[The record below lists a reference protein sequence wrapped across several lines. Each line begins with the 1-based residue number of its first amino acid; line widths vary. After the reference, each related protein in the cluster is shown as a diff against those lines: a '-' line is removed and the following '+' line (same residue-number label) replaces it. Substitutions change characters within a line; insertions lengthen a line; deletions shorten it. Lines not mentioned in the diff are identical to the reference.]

1 MLLMRM
7 DRGLMGCVHIEK
19 AILNSRLNLISA
31 CTVQAFIRETL
42 DPVFLDLWV
51 Y

>member
-1 MLLMRM
+1 MLLMRI
-7 DRGLMGCVHIEK
+7 DKGLMGCVHIAK

-31 CTVQAFIRETL
+31 RAVQAFIRETS